1 MARRTRRR
9 GDIGLSRRSRTVIA
23 LVGIGLAT
31 AACVPEGVTDRGRQ
45 VSELYTWFMVAAA
58 GVFVLVVGLLSWS
71 IVRYRGQP
79 GRDVIVPNPSRG
91 NIPLEVAWWA
101 APTALVIV
109 LVVLTAGVLSQ
120 VDARAARPAVT
131 VQVQGFQWGWRFAF
145 PDAGVEVTGT
155 PANPARIDLPVGES
169 IAFEITSR
177 DVVHSFWIP
186 AFLIKRDA
194 VPGHPN
200 RFDVT
205 IEETGTYSGQCAEF
219 CGLLHSRQLFEIT
232 AVQPDQFQAWL
243 DEQAAT
249 TGEAP

>member
-1 MARRTRRR
+1 M
-9 GDIGLSRRSRTVIA
+9 L
-23 LVGIGLAT
+23 
-31 AACVPEGVTDRGRQ
+31 
-45 VSELYTWFMVAAA
+45 AAA
-58 GVFVLVVGLLSWS
+58 GVFMLVVGLLAWS

-91 NIPLEVAWWA
+91 NVPLEIAWWA
-101 APTALVIV
+101 APTALVVV
-109 LVVLTAGVLSQ
+109 LVILTAGVLSQ
-120 VDARAARPAVT
+120 VDARAEEPDLT
-131 VQVQGFQWGWRFAF
+131 VQVQGFQWGWRFSF

-155 PANPARIDLPVGES
+155 PADPARIELPVGET

-177 DVVHSFWIP
+177 DVIHSFWIP
-186 AFLIKRDA
+186 PFLIKRDA

-205 IEETGTYSGQCAEF
+205 IEETGTYSGQCGEF

-232 AVQPDQFQAWL
+232 AVRPDEFDAWA
-243 DEQAAT
+243 EQAAA